1 MEEKLQIEHKIKK
14 AKKLEA
20 EGKTLHAIQLYKNI
34 ISEFNYSEDAYIALA
49 ELYDRLNNI
58 SAANDLL
65 SEYLE
70 TFPENKDMRKYT
82 ARFLIKN
89 EAWNEA
95 IEILSFLTPEEEP
108 IVSFL
113 LGYSHFMLKEIE
125 HAKVYFM
132 KFITSNKEPELIHE
146 TYIYL
151 AKINIYQKDFDKAV
165 GFLVKAEKLY
175 SGYWEIHLLYA
186 IIYYYKKMYVHA
198 LGSIEYA
205 LKLNGK
211 EIKILEWCGKIYF
224 KNSEYKKAEKY
235 LLKFIETQSEV
246 SFEIYSLLAETLLQ
260 LNKLEDSLNY
270 FELALKIKPDFEPA
284 IKGKTKVSKL
294 LNKDKVENA

>member
-1 MEEKLQIEHKIKK
+1 MVEKLQIENRIIK

-20 EGKTLHAIQLYKNI
+20 EGKILHAIQYYKNI
-34 ISEFNYSEDAYIALA
+34 ILDFNHSEDAYIALA
-49 ELYDRLNNI
+49 ELYENSDNI
-58 SAANDLL
+58 SAANELL
-65 SEYLE
+65 YEYLE
-70 TFPENKDMRKYT
+70 LYPENKDMRKFV

-89 EAWNEA
+89 ESWNEA
-95 IEILSFLTPEEEP
+95 IEVLSYLTPEEEP
-108 IVSFL
+108 VVSFL
-113 LGYSHFMLKEIE
+113 LGYSHFMLKESE

-146 TYIYL
+146 AYLYL
-151 AKINIYQKDFDKAV
+151 AKINIHQKEFDNAV
-165 GFLVKAEKLY
+165 GFLIKAEKLY
-175 SGYWEIHLLYA
+175 SNYWEIHLLYA
-186 IIYYYKKMYVHA
+186 IIYYYRQMFVHA
-198 LGSIEYA
+198 LNSIEYA

-211 EIKILEWCGKIYF
+211 EANILEWCGKIYF
-224 KNSEYKKAEKY
+224 KNSLYKKAEKY
-235 LLKFIETQSEV
+235 LLKLIEMHSDI

-284 IKGKTKVSKL
+284 LKGKKKVSKM